1 MKIIDGK
8 IANLGALIVVDVL
21 EGICTQTHAVVYKAL
36 RERLRPC
43 LVLNKIDRL
52 AVEMRLSTVEA
63 FHHLRRLVENVNVT
77 IPSHIPCSLYSL
89 QYAYISMAILFNLLR
104 HTQVHTLSIAK
115 ESFNNINPGA
125 GFHSA
130 EL

>member
-1 MKIIDGK
+1 M
-8 IANLGALIVVDVL
+8 VDVL

-77 IPSHIPCSLYSL
+77 IPSHIPCSLYLL
-89 QYAYISMAILFNLLR
+89 QYTYIPMAILFKLLKN
-104 HTQVHTLSIAK
+104 HTLYTYNKCIHHQLLKYPSI
-115 ESFNNINPGA
+115 I
-125 GFHSA
+125 
-130 EL
+130 